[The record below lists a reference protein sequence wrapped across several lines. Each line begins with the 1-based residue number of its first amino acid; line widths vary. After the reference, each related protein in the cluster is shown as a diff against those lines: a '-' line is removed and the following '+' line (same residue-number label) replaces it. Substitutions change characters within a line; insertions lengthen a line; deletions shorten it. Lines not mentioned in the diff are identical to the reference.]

1 MYVIIVYETAK
12 DNCVKLHKVLKKHL
26 FWNQNSV
33 FEGSVTDSQLKRIKI
48 LLEQQRAPESHI
60 TLYSIENEKLLSK
73 EELGVPGGNTL
84 NII

>member
-1 MYVIIVYETAK
+1 MYVIIVYDTAK

-73 EELGVPGGNTL
+73 ENNP
-84 NII
+84 NI